1 VAERQRSEKQLA
13 NDKIMEL
20 FLSEFPPDAKW
31 NNTMWTRQL
40 SILRKALLNQGYSFS
55 EIAECIVYAKKKGKR
70 VHSLSFLCYII
81 EESKQYWTQL
91 REREAE
97 RMAMLESQ
105 AAPVQLDAVRK
116 PNVPGWLRVDDDI
129 EEVE

>member
-1 VAERQRSEKQLA
+1 MAERQRSEKQLA
-13 NDKIMEL
+13 NDKVLNL
-20 FLSEFPPDAKW
+20 FLAEFPPSAPW

-40 SILRKALLNQGYSFS
+40 SILRKALLNQGYTHD
-55 EIAECIVYAKKKGKR
+55 EVCDCVVYAKKKGKP
-70 VHSLSFLCYII
+70 VYSISFLCYII

-105 AAPVQLDAVRK
+105 VAPVQLDAVRK
-116 PNVPGWLRVDDDI
+116 PNVPGWLNLQNDI
-129 EEVE
+129 EEVD